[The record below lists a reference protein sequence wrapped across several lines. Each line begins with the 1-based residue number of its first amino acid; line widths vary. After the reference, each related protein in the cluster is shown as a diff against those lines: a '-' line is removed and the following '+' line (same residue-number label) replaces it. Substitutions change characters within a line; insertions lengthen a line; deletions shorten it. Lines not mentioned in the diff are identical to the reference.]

1 MSPAEMQRLVDN
13 LSRMYA
19 VIVGLAIV
27 EGLKKFL
34 NIVPTGSA
42 KVGVV
47 PQPKWEFLPEALA
60 VFFTI
65 LAFFHGMNRY
75 MDATYLPG
83 PGKLLDRPTMYVL
96 MFDFTM
102 FFIEAVLLLA
112 VGLTISSERLATSGA
127 AGPPVRLRR
136 HLGRAPE
143 FLLRRDEHPELAPAR
158 LRRRRD
164 PPRPDRVEGAARLL
178 EGPDHGADLPGEDRG
193 RLLPGMEL
201 LLPRVALAMRRSR
214 GVGPARQVPGGAV
227 AGVAQGGGASGSQRE
242 GGAQPASMS
251 RWRSSQGLPEWP
263 KKRSRGR
270 VAAGRAVAQSI
281 RPA

>member
-47 PQPKWEFLPEALA
+47 PQPKWAFVPEALA
-60 VFFTI
+60 TFFTI

-83 PGKLLDRPTMYVL
+83 PGKLIDRPTMYVL

-102 FFIEAVLLLA
+102 FFIEAALLLA
-112 VGLTISSERLATSGA
+112 VGLTICSERLATFKALVILFVYDGTWAALQYFYYGGA
-127 AGPPVRLRR
+127 NTLNW
-136 HLGRAPE
+136 
-143 FLLRRDEHPELAPAR
+143 
-158 LRRRRD
+158 
-164 PPRPDRVEGAARLL
+164 
-178 EGPDHGADLPGEDRG
+178 
-193 RLLPGMEL
+193 L
-201 LLPRVALAMRRSR
+201 LLDF
-214 GVGPARQVPGGAV
+214 
-227 AGVAQGGGASGSQRE
+227 GVAAVLLALIAWKGPHDYWKARIMGLICLGKIVVDYYLGWSFYF
-242 GGAQPASMS
+242 PASPS
-251 RWRSSQGLPEWP
+251 R
-263 KKRSRGR
+263 
-270 VAAGRAVAQSI
+270 
-281 RPA
+281 